1 MGRENAFSQIVELY
15 KFFTMRRGQLS
26 GRIELKGDRSKK
38 LLTVAGFW
46 QEPGVQWSAA
56 RRNKL
61 ETELR
66 RFGQF
71 AGLNALR
78 WDIAPV

>member
-1 MGRENAFSQIVELY
+1 EIFVPKAKRIWGYYVYPLLEGARFV
-15 KFFTMRRGQLS
+15 

-61 ETELR
+61 EAELR
-66 RFGQF
+66 RFGRF
-71 AGLNALR
+71 AGLNALQ
-78 WDIAPV
+78 WDIARV